1 MMEYKYVIQ
10 DAKTGLYSIHSSPE
24 TLDRY
29 VLSYSAKI
37 TINDNEYYVIR
48 KATLENCIGIANDL
62 VKK

>member
-10 DAKTGLYSIHSSPE
+10 DAKTGLYSIHSSDE

-29 VLSYSAKI
+29 VLSDSAKI
-37 TINDNEYYVIR
+37 TIKDNEYYVIR
-48 KATLENCIGIANDL
+48 RALDNCIGIANDL